1 MEEQVQQTAHASGGG
16 GGGGVISL
24 RPLQLSDV
32 DDFMVWAADPDVARF
47 CRWEP
52 YTSRDDALA
61 FIAGTVLPHPYYQA
75 ICLDGRPVGAV
86 WVTRNEA
93 ASDACRGEL
102 GYALGSGY
110 WGRGIVTEAVRMAVA
125 EVFGGERPELE
136 RVEAL
141 VDVENK
147 ASQRVLEKAGFTR
160 EGVLRKYVVVKG
172 RTRDL
177 VVFSRLSTD
186 DDDDDDS

>member
-1 MEEQVQQTAHASGGG
+1 MEEQVQQTAHAS

-61 FIAGTVLPHPYYQA
+61 FIAGTVLPHPYFRA

-86 WVTRNEA
+86 SVTRNEA

-102 GYALGSGY
+102 GYVLGSGY

-125 EVFGGERPELE
+125 EVFGERPELE
-136 RVEAL
+136 RVEAT
-141 VDVENK
+141 VYVENK

-160 EGVLRKYVVVKG
+160 EGVLRKYMVVKG
-172 RTRDL
+172 RTRD
-177 VVFSRLSTD
+177 VVMFSRLSTD
-186 DDDDDDS
+186 DDDDDDDDDDS